1 MGVGNAHRVKDV
13 FAFAD
18 IGGPLERAS
27 ASCAMNL
34 KMNKLA
40 GGGPLDGPT
49 MAAGHTIYDPVC
61 PSPLPEGSYGS
72 SAHGTHTVEKKDIQR
87 VHLTMQ
93 HLRSDRPNIRFIGV
107 PVQLELHC
115 R

>member
-1 MGVGNAHRVKDV
+1 MGLGDAHRVKDV

-61 PSPLPEGSYGS
+61 PSPLPEGSYGLRQFS
-72 SAHGTHTVEKKDIQR
+72 TWHTHSRKEGHTA
-87 VHLTMQ
+87 
-93 HLRSDRPNIRFIGV
+93 RPLDHATS
-107 PVQLELHC
+107 QE
-115 R
+115 